1 MHIKK
6 FIGTKQFYK
15 ETIMIALPIMLQ
27 QFVTSFVNLIDNI
40 MIGGVGSVALT
51 SVTVTNRFYL
61 LFNSTL
67 FGIGGAAAI
76 FISQYYGAKNKE
88 KCQKVFNLTILIS
101 LIAAI
106 AFTSVLVF
114 IPTLSL
120 KLFTNTQSIVDL
132 GLEYINYIKYSYI
145 PYAITFTCMMSLR
158 SVGITKIQIVTGSIS
173 VLINVVLN
181 YCLIFGNFGFP
192 ELGVAGAAIATS
204 IARIVEMLIWIVII
218 ARKKYFF
225 VWDCKSILKVDITLL
240 NSMSKKAIPLIINEI
255 LFSLGSTLIFKS
267 YMRCDEYLVA
277 AISVVDTVV
286 NIAFIIFGGIS
297 SAVSIMIGKRL
308 GANQLEEARDNSL
321 KLVAFGVIVSAAM
334 GLILFIAASY
344 IPNIYN
350 LDTDINRVI
359 VILLRIK
366 SVLLPVYVVNVCVF
380 FILRAGG
387 DAKSTLIMDSVFLWV
402 VNVLVSNVLSIYFI
416 LPLITLYVIVECLD
430 FFKLALAMYYLKK
443 GTWVNNITI
452 Q

>member
-1 MHIKK
+1 
-6 FIGTKQFYK
+6 
-15 ETIMIALPIMLQ
+15 
-27 QFVTSFVNLIDNI
+27 
-40 MIGGVGSVALT
+40 
-51 SVTVTNRFYL
+51 
-61 LFNSTL
+61 
-67 FGIGGAAAI
+67 
-76 FISQYYGAKNKE
+76 
-88 KCQKVFNLTILIS
+88 
-101 LIAAI
+101 
-106 AFTSVLVF
+106 
-114 IPTLSL
+114 
-120 KLFTNTQSIVDL
+120 
-132 GLEYINYIKYSYI
+132 
-145 PYAITFTCMMSLR
+145 
-158 SVGITKIQIVTGSIS
+158 
-173 VLINVVLN
+173 
-181 YCLIFGNFGFP
+181 
-192 ELGVAGAAIATS
+192 
-204 IARIVEMLIWIVII
+204 
-218 ARKKYFF
+218 
-225 VWDCKSILKVDITLL
+225 
-240 NSMSKKAIPLIINEI
+240 
-255 LFSLGSTLIFKS
+255 
-267 YMRCDEYLVA
+267 MRCDEYLVA